1 MSLKK
6 ADIILIAAL
15 VILGIFTLLFPLL
28 NTASGG
34 EAVILVKNEELY
46 RLPLNSDTEVDL
58 GTNTIKIENGKV
70 SVESATCPDKVCV
83 HHSPIKNRGEAIIC
97 VPNSVV
103 VEVE

>member
-1 MSLKK
+1 MPKK

-15 VILGIFTLLFPLL
+15 ALLAILTLLFPLL
-28 NTASGG
+28 NTASGS

-46 RLPLNSDTEVDL
+46 RLPLEKDTHIDL
-58 GTNTIKIENGKV
+58 GTNVVKIENGEV

-83 HHSPIKNRGEAIIC
+83 HHSPIKNKGEAIIC
-97 VPNSVV
+97 VPNGVV

>member
-1 MSLKK
+1 MPKK

-15 VILGIFTLLFPLL
+15 ALLAILTLLFPLL
-28 NTASGG
+28 NTASGS

-46 RLPLNSDTEVDL
+46 RLPLERDTKIDL
-58 GTNTIKIENGKV
+58 GTNVVKIENCEV

-83 HHSPIKNRGEAIIC
+83 HHAPIKAKGDAIIC
-97 VPNSVV
+97 VPNGVV

>member
-1 MSLKK
+1 VPKK

-15 VILGIFTLLFPLL
+15 AILAVFALLFPLL
-28 NTASGG
+28 NTASGS

-46 RLPLNSDTEVDL
+46 RLPLEKDTKIDL
-58 GTNTIKIENGKV
+58 GTNIVKIENGEV

-83 HHSPIKNRGEAIIC
+83 HHSPIKNKSDAIIC
-97 VPNSVV
+97 VPNGVV

>member
-1 MSLKK
+1 MLKK

-15 VILGIFTLLFPLL
+15 ALLAVLTLLFPLL
-28 NTASGG
+28 NTASGS

-46 RLPLNSDTEVDL
+46 RLPLEKDTHIDL
-58 GTNTIKIENGKV
+58 GTNVVKIENGEV

-83 HHSPIKNRGEAIIC
+83 HHSPIKNKGDAIIC
-97 VPNSVV
+97 VPNGIV